1 METPN
6 NEQIISRLLGEQ
18 QAATPQ
24 QTLIADENQV
34 MITTSRVVGIRYRV
48 YFLIALVAVIVFGNY
63 VLLPAR
69 DAFQTTRGES
79 QTVSLEVAGFATKK
93 LQMDS
98 DKALIAKMEAQ
109 QNLIVSCLN
118 DRQSCNEIDAAIRNN
133 FWFARSYIQL
143 NNLTDPKMIINEKV
157 LLTNINEYL
166 LKENNGSS
174 NGAVTKIAIGEPKQY
189 AGNLRYAPLQ
199 LSITFDNK
207 DSLLSFLSNVE
218 TRILPDAAFRVL
230 YKIDKVSYDVAN
242 YTEKQ
247 NVDIDLNA
255 YYYTN

>member
-18 QAATPQ
+18 QAVTPQ

-34 MITTSRVVGIRYRV
+34 MITTSRVVGIRYRI
-48 YFLIALVAVIVFGNY
+48 YFLIALVAVVVFGNY

-69 DAFQTTRGES
+69 DTFQTTRGAS
-79 QTVSLEVAGFATKK
+79 QTVNLEVAGFATKK
-93 LQMDS
+93 LQMES
-98 DKALIAKMEAQ
+98 DKALISKMEAQ

-118 DRQSCNEIDAAIRNN
+118 DRQSCKDIDESIRNN

-143 NNLTDPKMIINEKV
+143 NNLTDPKMVINEKV

-166 LKENNGSS
+166 LKANDGSS
-174 NGAVTKIAIGEPKQY
+174 NGTVSKIAIGEPKSY

-230 YKIDKVSYDVAN
+230 YKIDKVSYDIAN

-247 NVDIDLNA
+247 SVDIDLNA

>member
-133 FWFARSYIQL
+133 F
-143 NNLTDPKMIINEKV
+143 
-157 LLTNINEYL
+157 
-166 LKENNGSS
+166 
-174 NGAVTKIAIGEPKQY
+174 
-189 AGNLRYAPLQ
+189 
-199 LSITFDNK
+199 
-207 DSLLSFLSNVE
+207 
-218 TRILPDAAFRVL
+218 
-230 YKIDKVSYDVAN
+230 
-242 YTEKQ
+242 
-247 NVDIDLNA
+247 
-255 YYYTN
+255 

>member
-1 METPN
+1 METAN

-24 QTLIADENQV
+24 QILTADDNQV
-34 MITTSRVVGIRYRV
+34 MITTTRVVDIRYRV
-48 YFLIALVAVIVFGNY
+48 YFLIALVAVVVFGNY

-69 DAFQTTRGES
+69 DTFQATTDES
-79 QTVSLEVAGFATKK
+79 QTIALQVASFATKK
-93 LQMDS
+93 MQMES
-98 DKALIAKMEAQ
+98 DKALITKMEAQ

-118 DRQSCNEIDAAIRNN
+118 DRKWCTDIDAAIKNN

-143 NNLTDPKMIINEKV
+143 NNLTDPKMVINERV

-166 LKENNGSS
+166 LKWS
-174 NGAVTKIAIGEPKQY
+174 NGNLNGNISKIAIGEPKQY
-189 AGNLRYAPLQ
+189 AGNLRFAPLK

-218 TRILPDAAFRVL
+218 TKILPDPAFRVL

-242 YTEKQ
+242 YTAQ
-247 NVDIDLNA
+247 QSVDIDLNA